1 MRIYIIQNGPAWESS
16 CLPGLRSFLYGK
28 RVAMENAHSHSEPG
42 TETLS
47 LSFSIHIYIYYIDR
61 EREREIER
69 ERDRDGEARSADW
82 SMHETVALAAFG
94 DGA

>member
-1 MRIYIIQNGPAWESS
+1 
-16 CLPGLRSFLYGK
+16 
-28 RVAMENAHSHSEPG
+28 MENASLWKTHTPTASRAPK
-42 TETLS
+42 LS
-47 LSFSIHIYIYYIDR
+47 LSLSPYIYIYYIDR
-61 EREREIER
+61 ER

>member
-1 MRIYIIQNGPAWESS
+1 MFTWFAVFSVWKTR
-16 CLPGLRSFLYGK
+16 RYGK
-28 RVAMENAHSHSEPG
+28 RTLPQRAGHRNS
-42 TETLS
+42 LS
-47 LSFSIHIYIYYIDR
+47 LSLSPYIYIYVHYIDR

>member
-1 MRIYIIQNGPAWESS
+1 MYAYIYIIQNGPAWESS

-47 LSFSIHIYIYYIDR
+47 LSLSPYIYIYYIDR
-61 EREREIER
+61 ER

>member
-1 MRIYIIQNGPAWESS
+1 MPMHMCVCVYIYVIQNGPAWESS

-61 EREREIER
+61 ERER
-69 ERDRDGEARSADW
+69 
-82 SMHETVALAAFG
+82 
-94 DGA
+94 